1 MENGKGRINAWK
13 RAEELDQ
20 PLGFGSWVGMVLS
33 SHCYFLPCWVSS
45 LGLIFS
51 SPHCW
56 FKGVLSHFS
65 SQELFSIPFSFW
77 FSCFRGFFSS
87 FNCWC
92 EVEKQRREANG
103 GKLKPGRKNKFP
115 YSLSWFVKV
124 HAVFSVEEVKFCLS
138 GLMKTQECVRKWC
151 FYLVFR
157 ISSQHRIKG
166 CCALRSVLFPM
177 EKKIK
182 LQHFQ
187 KFRCIPENLSGGC
200 MALLLQLLLRV
211 WFKMTS

>member
-1 MENGKGRINAWK
+1 MWGRK
-13 RAEELDQ
+13 TEE
-20 PLGFGSWVGMVLS
+20 GSEW
-33 SHCYFLPCWVSS
+33 
-45 LGLIFS
+45 
-51 SPHCW
+51 
-56 FKGVLSHFS
+56 
-65 SQELFSIPFSFW
+65 
-77 FSCFRGFFSS
+77 R
-87 FNCWC
+87 
-92 EVEKQRREANG
+92 EV
-103 GKLKPGRKNKFP
+103 KPGRKNRFP

-187 KFRCIPENLSGGC
+187 KFRCIPENLSGVVWLC
-200 MALLLQLLLRV
+200 CFSSCYEFDLKWPPKSVNSLAKQLLLPGPGWKPQKPTEFCRNSCRSQNCSDMHSKGCINLKL
-211 WFKMTS
+211 WFVTRLHPLLLPH

>member
-1 MENGKGRINAWK
+1 MVQFGPAVKCGHITPSPLVPLLPVLAAQSWLGTKLTPPKREGFFLSVWLPVPAHGGISWMENGKGRINAWK

-33 SHCYFLPCWVSS
+33 SRCYFLPCWVSS

-77 FSCFRGFFSS
+77 FARFRGFFSS

-92 EVEKQRREANG
+92 AVEKQRREANG
-103 GKLKPGRKNKFP
+103 GKLNQ
-115 YSLSWFVKV
+115 
-124 HAVFSVEEVKFCLS
+124 EERTNFHILC
-138 GLMKTQECVRKWC
+138 
-151 FYLVFR
+151 
-157 ISSQHRIKG
+157 
-166 CCALRSVLFPM
+166 PD
-177 EKKIK
+177 
-182 LQHFQ
+182 
-187 KFRCIPENLSGGC
+187 
-200 MALLLQLLLRV
+200 LLRFMQYFQSRRLSFV
-211 WFKMTS
+211 FLV